1 MALAGAAHRFRE
13 DMDLDGLLGAVL
25 LHHASRADEHALL
38 DVGHFGRDDH
48 DKQWIVGQCQ
58 PQLRA
63 VAILDHIDR
72 ALDALDRAADP
83 DGFLRRCGQSDAVEM
98 KLAAASTRRAMPD
111 MDILPGSGLLVDGS
125 LLSRTPSMQPQ
136 GVKIFPIRP

>member
-1 MALAGAAHRFRE
+1 MVSGVTSSFFSPSLYFTDRTWPSTLLDRLLDIGVGHLALRHQVPIIMALAGAAHRFRE

-25 LHHASRADEHALL
+25 RHHASRADEHALL

-63 VAILDHIDR
+63 VAI
-72 ALDALDRAADP
+72 
-83 DGFLRRCGQSDAVEM
+83 
-98 KLAAASTRRAMPD
+98 
-111 MDILPGSGLLVDGS
+111 
-125 LLSRTPSMQPQ
+125 
-136 GVKIFPIRP
+136 